1 MKRTTYIFIGI
12 LVSVLVILMAGVV
25 YISFQKSETNSYT
38 LTLSEKILRT
48 EFSGIRAVKVYA
60 NDTRRVWLDEAC
72 VNVVSSTDGKTR
84 LLSPE
89 SEYLKISQNADTL
102 VICLDLTTYDLP
114 KQKKEYLIPAL
125 QAKGLQLTIEADSN
139 LAFVAN
145 AIRGLRKTRLLSPE
159 SEYLKISQNADTLV
173 ICLDLTTYDLPKQKK
188 EYLIPALQAKG
199 LQLTIEADSNLA
211 FVANAIRGLRTR
223 IDRLHADS
231 LTTYIRGGELRL
243 DSCEIRAFCVD
254 GDGVT
259 FNAHQSIIPHLYL
272 DLDGVRNW
280 GVHES
285 VIGTEH
291 LTGSGVYHNNLQ
303 RGECKKMIWT
313 PKKEDA
319 ELRLT
324 IREKGSLILQEE

>member
-102 VICLDLTTYDLP
+102 VIFLDLT
-114 KQKKEYLIPAL
+114 A
-125 QAKGLQLTIEADSN
+125 
-139 LAFVAN
+139 
-145 AIRGLRKTRLLSPE
+145 
-159 SEYLKISQNADTLV
+159 
-173 ICLDLTTYDLPKQKK
+173 YDLPKQKK

-231 LTTYIRGGELRL
+231 LTTYKEEGI
-243 DSCEIRAFCVD
+243 
-254 GDGVT
+254 T
-259 FNAHQSIIPHLYL
+259 FGLL
-272 DLDGVRNW
+272 
-280 GVHES
+280 
-285 VIGTEH
+285 
-291 LTGSGVYHNNLQ
+291 
-303 RGECKKMIWT
+303 
-313 PKKEDA
+313 
-319 ELRLT
+319 
-324 IREKGSLILQEE
+324 

>member
-145 AIRGLRKTRLLSPE
+145 AIRGLR
-159 SEYLKISQNADTLV
+159 
-173 ICLDLTTYDLPKQKK
+173 
-188 EYLIPALQAKG
+188 
-199 LQLTIEADSNLA
+199 
-211 FVANAIRGLRTR
+211 TR

-254 GDGVT
+254 GDGVK

>member
-102 VICLDLTTYDLP
+102 VICLDLTDYDLP

-139 LAFVAN
+139 LAFV
-145 AIRGLRKTRLLSPE
+145 
-159 SEYLKISQNADTLV
+159 
-173 ICLDLTTYDLPKQKK
+173 
-188 EYLIPALQAKG
+188 
-199 LQLTIEADSNLA
+199 
-211 FVANAIRGLRTR
+211 
-223 IDRLHADS
+223 
-231 LTTYIRGGELRL
+231 
-243 DSCEIRAFCVD
+243 
-254 GDGVT
+254 T
-259 FNAHQSIIPHLYL
+259 FNAHQSIIPHFYL

>member
-145 AIRGLRKTRLLSPE
+145 AIRGLR
-159 SEYLKISQNADTLV
+159 
-173 ICLDLTTYDLPKQKK
+173 
-188 EYLIPALQAKG
+188 
-199 LQLTIEADSNLA
+199 
-211 FVANAIRGLRTR
+211 TR

-285 VIGTEH
+285 VIGTD
-291 LTGSGVYHNNLQ
+291 TGTCYLYNADGDYSCLFMGGDTVQ
-303 RGECKKMIWT
+303 T
-313 PKKEDA
+313 
-319 ELRLT
+319 LRCMWRNYRFTYFFFFFLSYASSCFHCGLCVLVAGLWD
-324 IREKGSLILQEE
+324 RRYNS